1 MGLLS
6 TSVIISQQACNA
18 CETVAECPERDKMCQ
33 TAMQGCGSVD
43 RAVRLCLVYQG
54 VQRRRRPEI
63 VVEAE
68 TCGRRVWRVSYTLAS
83 LVLTHPILLGRAL
96 RCTLYV
102 WRASRLRTK

>member
-43 RAVRLCLVYQG
+43 RAVRLCLAYQG
-54 VQRRRRPEI
+54 VQRRRRSEI

-68 TCGRRVWRVSYTLAS
+68 
-83 LVLTHPILLGRAL
+83 
-96 RCTLYV
+96 
-102 WRASRLRTK
+102 